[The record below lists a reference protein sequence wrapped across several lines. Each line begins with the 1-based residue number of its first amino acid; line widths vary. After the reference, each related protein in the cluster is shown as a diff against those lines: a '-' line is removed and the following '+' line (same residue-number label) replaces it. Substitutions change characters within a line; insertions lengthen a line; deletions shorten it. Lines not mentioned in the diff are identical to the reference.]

1 MSGKNQFRHH
11 SIPIQAFLAS
21 EDKTLA
27 ERVEPILRSHGIVT
41 VAQKKVPPNNP
52 LDHIAVPG
60 LLGRVIPA
68 AVLRRQTLSSTLYVA
83 EEIPAAAM
91 KKPNRTNGISWT
103 RGTRLG
109 AR

>member
-68 AVLRRQTLSSTLYVA
+68 AVLRRRMLS
-83 EEIPAAAM
+83 AAHQA
-91 KKPNRTNGISWT
+91 
-103 RGTRLG
+103 
-109 AR
+109 